1 MMSYPEQK
9 TLVLRA
15 RHSVSPDKASFFFR
29 SVNELVRQGQVLYAV
44 RNQVRAELKARGC
57 SLPRRAR

>member
-1 MMSYPEQK
+1 MLPYPEQK

-15 RHSVSPDKASFFFR
+15 RHSVSPDNASIFFR
-29 SVNELVRQGQVLYAV
+29 SLNELVRQGQVSYSV

-57 SLPRRAR
+57 SSPRRAR